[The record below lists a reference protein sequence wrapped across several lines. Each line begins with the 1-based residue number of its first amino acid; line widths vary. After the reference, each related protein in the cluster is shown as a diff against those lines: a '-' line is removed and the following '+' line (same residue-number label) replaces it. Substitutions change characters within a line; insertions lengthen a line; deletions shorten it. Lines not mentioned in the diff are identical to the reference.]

1 MQSPATTL
9 KSALTIIRNHPAAS
23 LRAAGAGLVLAASAG
38 AAGVAIAGPA
48 HAATVS
54 ATRPAAA
61 VLTAQPVAP
70 PPLRAHT
77 EWLAALVAP
86 HASAREAAGPVRRA
100 TAAVR
105 APAARKPATPP
116 EQLIPHGT
124 SGPQAWMPLSHD
136 QLANAST
143 IVHQAIV
150 TGMGPRS
157 AVIAVATAMQESRLV
172 NINYGTSD
180 SLGLF
185 QQQPDCGWGTA
196 RQVMN
201 PKYATDA
208 FLRVLRE
215 YQASDP
221 GWATQP
227 LWASAQAVQH
237 SAAPFAYAQWEAQ
250 AAHLVVQLVH

>member
-1 MQSPATTL
+1 MQSPAAPL
-9 KSALTIIRNHPAAS
+9 KSALTTIRNHPAAS
-23 LRAAGAGLVLAASAG
+23 LRSAGAGLVLAASAG
-38 AAGVAIAGPA
+38 AAGVAVAGPA

-54 ATRPAAA
+54 ATGPAAA
-61 VLTAQPVAP
+61 VRTAQPAAP
-70 PPLRAHT
+70 PPLRTHT
-77 EWLAALVAP
+77 ESLAGLVAP
-86 HASAREAAGPVRRA
+86 RASAAAGPVRGA

-105 APAARKPATPP
+105 TPAARKPATPP

-143 IVHQAIV
+143 IVHQAIA
-150 TGMGPRS
+150 TGMGARS

-172 NINYGTSD
+172 NISYGTSD

-196 RQVMN
+196 QQVMN

-227 LWASAQAVQH
+227 LWASAQAVQQ
-237 SAAPFAYAQWEAQ
+237 SAAPLAYAQWEAQ
-250 AAHLVVQLVH
+250 AAHLVVRFVQ

>member
-1 MQSPATTL
+1 VRCA
-9 KSALTIIRNHPAAS
+9 
-23 LRAAGAGLVLAASAG
+23 AGLVLAASAG
-38 AAGVAIAGPA
+38 AASVAVAGPA

-54 ATRPAAA
+54 ATRPTAA
-61 VLTAQPVAP
+61 VLTAQSATSP
-70 PPLRAHT
+70 PFRANT
-77 EWLAALVAP
+77 QLLAALVAP
-86 HASAREAAGPVRRA
+86 PRASARAAAGAAPGA

-105 APAARKPATPP
+105 APAARGPVTSP
-116 EQLIPHGT
+116 EELIPHGT
-124 SGPQAWMPLSHD
+124 NGPQAWMPLGPD

-143 IVHQAIV
+143 IVHQAIA

-172 NINYGTSD
+172 NISYGTSD

-196 RQVMN
+196 QQVMN
-201 PKYATDA
+201 PKYATNA
-208 FLRVLRE
+208 FLRILRQ
-215 YQASDP
+215 YQESDP

-227 LWASAQAVQH
+227 LWASAQAVQQ

-250 AAHLVVQLVH
+250 AAHLVCQFLQ